1 MKEIRTGT
9 RRDLL
14 PLLVLL
20 PIAAV
25 LLLADLGGPP
35 LWEDEG
41 DTAVF
46 ARSILAHGMP
56 VAWDGRAFLDSDD
69 GLRVAPR
76 LFGVSLVMI
85 GTPWLPYY
93 ATAASFGF
101 LGESEW
107 AARLPFAIAAIGCI
121 ALLYAWMLRTTG
133 DARAAF
139 GAALLLLASTQFLLY
154 GRESRSY
161 ALNMLLTLL
170 LFIGYGR
177 LGRRRRDPWLV
188 IAAVALFHVQPV
200 PAAIALL
207 ACGGL
212 ALLHR
217 AERPR
222 LWPLLLR
229 APLVAACTLPWLAI
243 SWAAAGTNAHP
254 LSSLGDLPSR
264 LGQLVAESA
273 IAIPLLAW
281 IGLGWLARG
290 RLREGDRAVLRLA
303 FAWMFVATLVAPL
316 FLSTAL
322 LEVVG
327 LRYLCALLPIGCAVT
342 GLLIARAS
350 AGRPLRYASL
360 LAVLAGTHL
369 LGPALPWLAIGDTRR
384 IGDVLVHV
392 PREAFD
398 KVVNTTWWYFVRGL
412 GQRDPAT
419 LSALVELL
427 RREAGPD
434 DVVLT
439 NFGWDNLYF
448 YTRLPQSMRISPAA
462 VEVRREAQRLRLP
475 SFLTGVRGSD
485 WLIWRGGDEDA
496 LGYTFTIFGQV
507 DWPMLETRLA
517 TLGATIEPMATLPET
532 LWENRPE
539 LYWHRFPRV
548 GQPFAPHALGAAGSN
563 HGEAHVYR
571 VRWPGGSPVS
581 PE

>member
-1 MKEIRTGT
+1 MTQVRTGA

-20 PIAAV
+20 PIATA
-25 LLLADLGGPP
+25 LLFVDLGGPA

-46 ARSILAHGMP
+46 ARSILAHGIP

-76 LFGVSLVMI
+76 LFGVPLVMV

-93 ATAASFGF
+93 ATAASFAL
-101 LGESEW
+101 LGESEL
-107 AARLPFAIAAIGCI
+107 AARLPFALAAIGCV
-121 ALLYAWMLRTTG
+121 ALLHAWMLRTTW
-133 DARAAF
+133 DPTAAF
-139 GAALLLLASTQFLLY
+139 AAALLLLASTQFLLY
-154 GRESRSY
+154 GRDSRSY
-161 ALNMLLTLL
+161 AFNMLLTLL
-170 LFIGYGR
+170 LFLGYGR

-188 IAAVALFHVQPV
+188 IAAIALFHVQPV

-222 LWPLLLR
+222 LRPLLLR
-229 APLVAACTLPWLAI
+229 APLVALFTAPWLAI
-243 SWAAAGTNAHP
+243 SWAAAGANAHP
-254 LSSLGDLPSR
+254 LGSLAELPSR

-273 IAIPLLAW
+273 IAVPLLAW
-281 IGLGWLARG
+281 LGLGWLSRR
-290 RLREGDRAVLRLA
+290 RLRDGDRELLRLA
-303 FAWMFVATLVAPL
+303 FAWMLAATLVAPL

-327 LRYLCALLPIGCAVT
+327 LRYLCALLPIGCSVT
-342 GLLIARAS
+342 GMLIARA
-350 AGRPLRYASL
+350 AEGRPLRSAGM

-369 LGPALPWLAIGDTRR
+369 LGPAVPWLTIGDTRR
-384 IGDVLVHV
+384 IGDVLVRV
-392 PREAFD
+392 PREAAD
-398 KVVNTTWWYFVRGL
+398 KVFNTTWWYFVRGL
-412 GQRDPAT
+412 GQRDPGT
-419 LSALVELL
+419 LPALVEIL

-434 DVVLT
+434 DIVLT

-448 YTRLPQSMRISPAA
+448 YTQLPQSMRISPVAA
-462 VEVRREAQRLRLP
+462 AVRREARVLHLP
-475 SFLTGVRGSD
+475 PFLTGVRGTD
-485 WLIWRGGDEDA
+485 WVIWRGGDESA
-496 LGYTFTIFGQV
+496 LGYAFTIFGQI
-507 DWPMLETRLA
+507 DWPMLQTRFDA
-517 TLGATIEPMATLPET
+517 LGAQIERVATLPET

-548 GQPFAPHALGAAGSN
+548 GQPFAPRALGAAGLN
-563 HGEAHVYR
+563 HGEARVYR
-571 VRWPGGSPVS
+571 VRWPEEAVIG
-581 PE
+581 E